1 MKIQMMNSQ
10 VIIGGHKIEDT
21 PQFRSALE
29 ERQTIL
35 LKEFDQKLQEFDK
48 EKQQI
53 EEDKAQVEHYKK
65 FLQKLRDIMIALT
78 TRLNERNETIDQL
91 HEEIEAYEKIIRNLE
106 DDIDIKIHRINVLED
121 IMKKSR
127 IEIPPNTMPQVRLN
141 IFFIKQEFKNIK
153 KINFSL

>member
-10 VIIGGHKIEDT
+10 VLVGGHKIEDT

-29 ERQTIL
+29 ERQTTL

-53 EEDKAQVEHYKK
+53 EEDKVQVEHYKK

-91 HEEIEAYEKIIRNLE
+91 HEEIESYEKIIRELE
-106 DDIDIKIHRINVLED
+106 DGIDVKIYRINTLEDLLKKNNIDIPD
-121 IMKKSR
+121 
-127 IEIPPNTMPQVRLN
+127 NTMPYVKLN
-141 IFFIKQEFKNIK
+141 NLI
-153 KINFSL
+153 

>member
-10 VIIGGHKIEDT
+10 VLVGGHKIEDT

-53 EEDKAQVEHYKK
+53 EEDKMQDEHYKK

-78 TRLNERNETIDQL
+78 TSLNERNETIDQL
-91 HEEIEAYEKIIRNLE
+91 HEEIESYEKIIRELEDGMEIKIYRINNLE
-106 DDIDIKIHRINVLED
+106 DLLKKNNV
-121 IMKKSR
+121 
-127 IEIPPNTMPQVRLN
+127 EIPVNTMPYVN
-141 IFFIKQEFKNIK
+141 
-153 KINFSL
+153 

>member
-10 VIIGGHKIEDT
+10 VIVGGHKIEDT

-91 HEEIEAYEKIIRNLE
+91 HEEIEAYEKIIRELE
-106 DDIDIKIHRINVLED
+106 DGIDIKIHRINILED
-121 IMKKSR
+121 LLKKNNL
-127 IEIPPNTMPQVRLN
+127 EIPPNTMPQVYYLYLN
-141 IFFIKQEFKNIK
+141 YLYI
-153 KINFSL
+153 

>member
-29 ERQTIL
+29 ERQTTL

-48 EKQQI
+48 EKQLI
-53 EEDKAQVEHYKK
+53 EEEKAQVDHYKK
-65 FLQKLRDIMIALT
+65 FLQKLRDIMISLT

-91 HEEIEAYEKIIRNLE
+91 QEEIEVYEKIIRNLE
-106 DDIDIKIHRINVLED
+106 DDIDIKIHRINILED
-121 IMKKSR
+121 AMKKSNV
-127 IEIPPNTMPQVRLN
+127 EIPPNTMPHV
-141 IFFIKQEFKNIK
+141 IFYF
-153 KINFSL
+153 NF

>member
-1 MKIQMMNSQ
+1 MMNSQ

-29 ERQTIL
+29 ERQTTL

-53 EEDKAQVEHYKK
+53 EEEKAQVDHYKK
-65 FLQKLRDIMIALT
+65 FLQKLRDIMISLT

-91 HEEIEAYEKIIRNLE
+91 HEEIEVYEKIIRNLE
-106 DDIDIKIHRINVLED
+106 DDIEIKIHRINILED
-121 IMKKSR
+121 ALKKSN
-127 IEIPPNTMPQVRLN
+127 IEIPPNTMPHV
-141 IFFIKQEFKNIK
+141 IFILIFNY
-153 KINFSL
+153 FSN

>member
-10 VIIGGHKIEDT
+10 VIVGGHKIEDT

-53 EEDKAQVEHYKK
+53 EEDKAQVDHYKK

-91 HEEIEAYEKIIRNLE
+91 HEEIETYEKIIRDLE
-106 DDIDIKIHRINVLED
+106 DDIDVKIHRINVLED
-121 IMKKSR
+121 SMKKSNV
-127 IEIPPNTMPQVRLN
+127 EIPPNTMPQV
-141 IFFIKQEFKNIK
+141 K
-153 KINFSL
+153 

>member
-91 HEEIEAYEKIIRNLE
+91 HEEIEAYEKIIRDLE
-106 DDIDIKIHRINVLED
+106 DGIDIKIHRINILED
-121 IMKKSR
+121 LLKKSN
-127 IEIPPNTMPQVRLN
+127 IDIPVNTMPQVKLQ
-141 IFFIKQEFKNIK
+141 ILF
-153 KINFSL
+153 

>member
-1 MKIQMMNSQ
+1 MMNSQ

-65 FLQKLRDIMIALT
+65 FLQKFRDIMIALT

-91 HEEIEAYEKIIRNLE
+91 HEEQEAYEKIIRELE
-106 DDIDIKIHRINVLED
+106 DGIDIKTHRINILED
-121 IMKKSR
+121 FLKKNSLD
-127 IEIPPNTMPQVRLN
+127 IPVNTMPQV
-141 IFFIKQEFKNIK
+141 K
-153 KINFSL
+153 

>member
-1 MKIQMMNSQ
+1 MMNSQ
-10 VIIGGHKIEDT
+10 VLVGGHKIEDT

-53 EEDKAQVEHYKK
+53 EEDKMQDEHYKK

-78 TRLNERNETIDQL
+78 TSLNERNETIDQL
-91 HEEIEAYEKIIRNLE
+91 HEEIESYEKIIRELEDGMEIKIYRINNLE
-106 DDIDIKIHRINVLED
+106 DLLKKNNV
-121 IMKKSR
+121 
-127 IEIPPNTMPQVRLN
+127 EIPVNTMPYVN
-141 IFFIKQEFKNIK
+141 
-153 KINFSL
+153 

>member
-10 VIIGGHKIEDT
+10 VLVGGHKIEDT

-29 ERQTIL
+29 ERQTTL

-53 EEDKAQVEHYKK
+53 EEDKVQVEHYKK

-91 HEEIEAYEKIIRNLE
+91 HEEIESYEKIIRELE
-106 DDIDIKIHRINVLED
+106 DGIDVKIYRINTLED
-121 IMKKSR
+121 LLKKNN
-127 IEIPPNTMPQVRLN
+127 IEIPDNTMPSV
-141 IFFIKQEFKNIK
+141 KST
-153 KINFSL
+153 KIE

>member
-10 VIIGGHKIEDT
+10 VIVGGHKIEDT

-29 ERQTIL
+29 ERQTFL

-53 EEDKAQVEHYKK
+53 EEDKVQVEHYKK

-91 HEEIEAYEKIIRNLE
+91 QDEIEAYEKIIRNLE

-121 IMKKSR
+121 AMKKGNV
-127 IEIPPNTMPQVRLN
+127 EIPPNTMPQVLYC
-141 IFFIKQEFKNIK
+141 
-153 KINFSL
+153 NF

>member
-1 MKIQMMNSQ
+1 MMNSQ
-10 VIIGGHKIEDT
+10 VLVGGHKIEDT

-53 EEDKAQVEHYKK
+53 EEDKVQVEHYKK
-65 FLQKLRDIMIALT
+65 FLQKLRDIMISLT

-91 HEEIEAYEKIIRNLE
+91 HEEIESYEKIIRELE
-106 DDIDIKIHRINVLED
+106 DGIEIKIYRINTLEGLL
-121 IMKKSR
+121 KKNN
-127 IEIPPNTMPQVRLN
+127 IEIPDNAMPCVKL
-141 IFFIKQEFKNIK
+141 IFLMFDYFN
-153 KINFSL
+153 